1 MNSVPKVAPKKPYQ
15 PPVLRVHGN
24 VEALTAEAG
33 TGTMADATSAF
44 GKTH

>member
-15 PPVLRVHGN
+15 QPVLRVHGN
-24 VEALTAEAG
+24 VETLTALEG
-33 TGTMADATSAF
+33 TGLLMDTPIVG